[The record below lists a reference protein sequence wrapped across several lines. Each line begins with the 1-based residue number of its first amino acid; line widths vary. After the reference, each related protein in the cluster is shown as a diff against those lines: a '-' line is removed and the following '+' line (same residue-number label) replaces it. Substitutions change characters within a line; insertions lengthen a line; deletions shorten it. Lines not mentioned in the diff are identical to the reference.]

1 MSVDGCFS
9 RKRLGREPTAKELED
24 LSEEGQR
31 KESITPEDIMAAFSK
46 GEEVYIYI
54 SNDFHGLNSTYFSS
68 GAWYLAN
75 GVRRLR
81 R

>member
-9 RKRLGREPTAKELED
+9 RKRREPTAKELED

-31 KESITPEDIMAAFSK
+31 KQSITPEDIMAAFSK

-54 SNDFHGLNSTYFSS
+54 YIYF
-68 GAWYLAN
+68 
-75 GVRRLR
+75 
-81 R
+81 